1 MRHERM
7 RLCDICRERRAE
19 RMETV
24 VENGASVSYAY
35 CEACYR
41 RALAAGM
48 DPIAVARQSIAR
60 IGLEC
65 PSCGCTA
72 EEFEAR
78 YLFGCPD
85 CYRHM
90 NGVAGRELARLRQG
104 AGGSDVVL
112 DELTNEQRGRVRDY
126 VVSSR
131 VRLAR
136 NIEGLPFPRKLEQ
149 LAGERLAG
157 RYADAVDGLRREA
170 VLAAKGIFDGDI
182 YYMAEL
188 DAIQKAMLLERHIIS
203 LPLAKSDLGAVI
215 IERGDRPEMSIM
227 LCEEDHIR
235 AQCVRQGLDLA
246 GAYSRLKKYD
256 EALGRRLPIAYDS
269 GLGYLT
275 ACPTNVGTGMRASV
289 MMFLPALKCTGR
301 LEDAF
306 DELRERFGITV
317 RGFFGE
323 GSEAAYD
330 MYQMSNAD
338 TIIFGGEDT
347 VRLVESAA
355 MELAAMESDATRELL
370 YTSETKLLDRIQRS
384 YGTLLHA
391 HTLESDEMFELLTD
405 VRLGVRLGL
414 FKILPE
420 QLDGILDDLATAF
433 EIIGDDLSA
442 ERRGVRRA
450 QIVRERLGA
459 I

>member
-7 RLCDICRERRAE
+7 RLCDICGERRAE

-41 RALAAGM
+41 RALASGL
-48 DPIAVARQSIAR
+48 DPIAVARQSLSR

-72 EEFEAR
+72 EEFAES

-90 NGVAGRELARLRQG
+90 SKVAGRELARLRRG
-104 AGGSDVVL
+104 AGGTDVVL
-112 DELTNEQRGRVRDY
+112 DTLTDEQRGRVRDY

-136 NIEGLPFPRKLEQ
+136 NVEGMLFPRKLER
-149 LAGERLAG
+149 LAGEHTSGRDLPATERLG
-157 RYADAVDGLRREA
+157 REA
-170 VLAAKGIFDGDI
+170 MFAAKGIFRGDI

-188 DAIQKAMLLERHIIS
+188 DGLQKTMLLERHLIS
-203 LPLAKSDLGAVI
+203 PPLARSALGAVI
-215 IERGDRPEMSIM
+215 IERGDRPEISIM

-235 AQCVRQGLDLA
+235 AQCVKKGLDLA
-246 GAYSRLKKYD
+246 GAYARLKRYD
-256 EALGRRLPIAYDS
+256 EALGRRLPIAYDAKA
-269 GLGYLT
+269 GFLT
-275 ACPTNVGTGMRASV
+275 SCPTNVGTGMRASV
-289 MMFLPALKCTGR
+289 MMFLPALKCMGR
-301 LEDAF
+301 LERSF
-306 DELRERFGITV
+306 DDMRERFGITV

-323 GSEAAYD
+323 GSKAAYD
-330 MYQMSNAD
+330 MYQISNAD
-338 TIIFGGEDT
+338 AIYFGAEDT

-355 MELAAMESDATRELL
+355 MELAAMESAATRDLL
-370 YTSETKLLDRIQRS
+370 RTSETKLLDRIQRS

-414 FKILPE
+414 FDISPE

-433 EIIGDDLSA
+433 EIISDEPHA
-442 ERRGVRRA
+442 ERRGIRRA